1 LLSKALLSGAV
12 GFVYVESMRYLIRL
26 KNGIG
31 AVPRD
36 RRSLSRMA
44 YDSVKGLGEDIGNLR
59 ISQSAVELDLLLN
72 SPENLKP
79 AVEILE
85 GKIGPSLTIRQLDTE
100 MPKME
105 KDAALRLGIDL
116 FNQERYWE
124 SHEALESV
132 WLTAV
137 GREKELL
144 QGLIL
149 AAAALVHL
157 QKGEDDVALSILNRA
172 SEKFRNNKGSYSGI
186 DIGKLE
192 ETVNS
197 MLASC
202 KPAVFRI

>member
-1 LLSKALLSGAV
+1 VRCVSL
-12 GFVYVESMRYLIRL
+12 FVESMRYLIRL
-26 KNGIG
+26 KNSIG

-44 YDSVKGLGEDIGNLR
+44 YDSVKGFGEDVGNLR
-59 ISQSAVELDLLLN
+59 ISPSAVELDLLLN
-72 SPENLKP
+72 SSENLKP
-79 AVEILE
+79 AIEILE
-85 GKIGPSLTIRQLDTE
+85 SKIGPSLTIRQLDID

-105 KDAALRLGIDL
+105 KGAALRLGIDL

-157 QKGEDDVALSILNRA
+157 QKGEDDVALSILSRA
-172 SEKFRNNKGSYSGI
+172 SEKFRNGKGLFSGI
-186 DIGKLE
+186 DIDKLE
-192 ETVNS
+192 KVINS
-197 MLASC
+197 MLSSC
-202 KPAVFRI
+202 KPAVFKI

>member
-1 LLSKALLSGAV
+1 M
-12 GFVYVESMRYLIRL
+12 GFVVVEPMRYLIRF

>member
-1 LLSKALLSGAV
+1 MRCVSL
-12 GFVYVESMRYLIRL
+12 FVESMRYLIRL
-26 KNGIG
+26 KNSIG

-44 YDSVKGLGEDIGNLR
+44 YDSVKGFGEDVGNLR
-59 ISQSAVELDLLLN
+59 ISPSAVELDLLLN
-72 SPENLKP
+72 SSENLKP
-79 AVEILE
+79 AIEILE
-85 GKIGPSLTIRQLDTE
+85 SKIGPSLTIRQLDID

-105 KDAALRLGIDL
+105 KGAALRLGIDL

-157 QKGEDDVALSILNRA
+157 QKGEDDVALSILSRA
-172 SEKFRNNKGSYSGI
+172 SEKFRNGKGLFSGI
-186 DIGKLE
+186 DIDKLE
-192 ETVNS
+192 KVINS
-197 MLASC
+197 MLSSC
-202 KPAVFRI
+202 KPAVFKI

>member
-1 LLSKALLSGAV
+1 
-12 GFVYVESMRYLIRL
+12 
-26 KNGIG
+26 
-31 AVPRD
+31 
-36 RRSLSRMA
+36 MA

-59 ISQSAVELDLLLN
+59 ISPSAVELDLLLN

-79 AVEILE
+79 AIVILE
-85 GKIGPSLTIRQLDTE
+85 GKIGPSLTIRQLDTD

-105 KDAALRLGIDL
+105 KEAALRLGFDL

-137 GREKELL
+137 GREKKLL

-157 QKGEDDVALSILNRA
+157 QKGEDDVALSILGRA
-172 SEKFRNNKGSYSGI
+172 SEKFRNDTGSYSGI
-186 DIGKLE
+186 DIDKLE
-192 ETVNS
+192 KVINS
-197 MLASC
+197 MLSSR
-202 KPAVFRI
+202 KPAVFKI

>member
-1 LLSKALLSGAV
+1 
-12 GFVYVESMRYLIRL
+12 
-26 KNGIG
+26 
-31 AVPRD
+31 
-36 RRSLSRMA
+36 MA

-59 ISQSAVELDLLLN
+59 ISPSAVELDLLLN
-72 SPENLKP
+72 SPEHLKP
-79 AVEILE
+79 AIEILE
-85 GKIGPSLTIRQLDTE
+85 SKIGPSLTIRQLDID

-105 KDAALRLGIDL
+105 KGVALRLGIDL

-132 WLTAV
+132 WLTTI

-172 SEKFRNNKGSYSGI
+172 SEKLRNYKGSYSGI

-192 ETVNS
+192 KIINS
-197 MLASC
+197 MLSSY
-202 KPAVFRI
+202 KPAVFKI

>member
-1 LLSKALLSGAV
+1 
-12 GFVYVESMRYLIRL
+12 MRYLIRL

-36 RRSLSRMA
+36 RRSLSYLA

-59 ISQSAVELDLLLN
+59 ISPSAVELDLLLD
-72 SPENLKP
+72 SPENLKS
-79 AVEILE
+79 AIEILE
-85 GKIGPSLTIRQLDTE
+85 SKIGSSLTIRQLDTE
-100 MPKME
+100 MPQME
-105 KDAALRLGIDL
+105 KGAALRLGLDL

-132 WLTAV
+132 WLTAI
-137 GREKELL
+137 GREKRLL

-172 SEKFRNNKGSYSGI
+172 SEKFRNDKGSYSGI

-192 ETVNS
+192 EIINS
-197 MLASC
+197 MLSSC
-202 KPAVFRI
+202 KPAVFKLQCSYAL

>member
-1 LLSKALLSGAV
+1 
-12 GFVYVESMRYLIRL
+12 MRYLIRL

-36 RRSLSRMA
+36 RRSLSITA
-44 YDSVKGLGEDIGNLR
+44 YDSVKGLGEDVGNLR
-59 ISQSAVELDLLLN
+59 ISPSAVELDLLLN
-72 SPENLKP
+72 LPENLKP
-79 AVEILE
+79 AIEILE
-85 GKIGPSLTIRQLDTE
+85 SKIGPSLTIRRLDTD

-105 KDAALRLGIDL
+105 KGAALKLGIDL

-172 SEKFRNNKGSYSGI
+172 SEKFRNDKEAYSGI
-186 DIGKLE
+186 DIGKLGRIID
-192 ETVNS
+192 S
-197 MLASC
+197 MLSSC
-202 KPAVFRI
+202 KPTVFKI

>member
-1 LLSKALLSGAV
+1 V